1 MLENIRC
8 TCSKSLG
15 DIYLLILEIKSKVD
29 IDNKELFKMLNIT
42 KDCCKLKLI
51 TCANYADYMANYKQ

>member
-15 DIYLLILEIKSKVD
+15 DIYLIILEIKAKTQ
-29 IDNKELFKMLNIT
+29 IDNLELFKMLNIT
-42 KDCCKLKLI
+42 KECCKLKLL
-51 TCANYADYMANYKQ
+51 TGANYADYMTNYK